1 MFINPRS
8 CENRISVER
17 LNILNTDLGCSY
29 GGELVRLG
37 RLARLSEMSPF
48 LRNSYKNI
56 KMFKW
61 EASQPAEVRSH
72 LILPRSHLG
81 EMKIFHMNTRKW
93 ASPARRY
100 KVVFNHPCFVIRTFV
115 LHDGFTSMFICK
127 NYLIKQSFSSDITN
141 VLSELR

>member
-56 KMFKW
+56 KMFK
-61 EASQPAEVRSH
+61 
-72 LILPRSHLG
+72 
-81 EMKIFHMNTRKW
+81 
-93 ASPARRY
+93 
-100 KVVFNHPCFVIRTFV
+100 
-115 LHDGFTSMFICK
+115 
-127 NYLIKQSFSSDITN
+127 
-141 VLSELR
+141 